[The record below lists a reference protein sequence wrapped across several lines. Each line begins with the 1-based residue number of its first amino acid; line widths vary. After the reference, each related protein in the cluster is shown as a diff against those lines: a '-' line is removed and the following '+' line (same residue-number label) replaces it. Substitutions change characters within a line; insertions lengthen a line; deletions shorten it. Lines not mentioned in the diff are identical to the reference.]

1 MDKSAMFLNYG
12 QSPLTKSRYWKY
24 ATKDIHPYGENA
36 IVAIMCYTGF
46 NVEDAII
53 LNKGS
58 LERGMF
64 STTKYEMYESF
75 EEIESIEGVEI
86 KTKFLDVERHN
97 VIRKKPGYDYS
108 ELNEHGLIRENT
120 ILDDKKVIIGKV
132 NTNLNTLIDFQNKKL
147 FNAKNG
153 QRGAGKNKFGAAGD
167 DLIIEI
173 PLGTVIYDDL
183 TDEELIDCNEK
194 SGEYLIAKGG
204 DGGLGNA
211 KFKSSTN
218 QAPRKCTPGFEG
230 ERRSVRLELK
240 SLADVGLVGFPN
252 AGKSTFL
259 NKVSSA
265 KPKIGDYPFTTLRP
279 HLGTIKG
286 AESSYVIADI
296 PGLIEG
302 ASDGAGLG
310 IKFLKH
316 ISRTGLLLI
325 FVDLFPSEDLD
336 PVKQIN
342 LLTNELDSFKDNLT
356 QKVSWIICNKIDL
369 IQEDEIAMIRK
380 EIETKLKRPS
390 KDIFFISAATGE
402 GTKELLKSL
411 ETEVIGNKKDLA

>member
-1 MDKSAMFLNYG
+1 MNFIDEAYL
-12 QSPLTKSRYWKY
+12 
-24 ATKDIHPYGENA
+24 
-36 IVAIMCYTGF
+36 
-46 NVEDAII
+46 
-53 LNKGS
+53 
-58 LERGMF
+58 
-64 STTKYEMYESF
+64 
-75 EEIESIEGVEI
+75 EI
-86 KTKFLDVERHN
+86 KAGDGGSGASSFR
-97 VIRKKPGYDYS
+97 
-108 ELNEHGLIRENT
+108 REKY
-120 ILDDKKVIIGKV
+120 IPFGGPDGGDGGKGGDIFFKV
-132 NTNLNTLIDFQNKKL
+132 NTNINTLIDFQNKKI

-153 QRGAGKNKFGAAGD
+153 QRGAGKKKFGAAGE

-173 PLGTVIYDDL
+173 PLGTVVYDEL
-183 TDEELIDCNEK
+183 TDEEIIDCNK
-194 SGEYLIAKGG
+194 QSGEYLIAKGG

-230 ERRSVRLELK
+230 EKRSVRLELK

-259 NKVSSA
+259 NTVSSA

-279 HLGTIKG
+279 HLGTIQG

-325 FVDLFPSEDLD
+325 FVDLFPTEELD
-336 PVKQIN
+336 PIKQIN

-369 IQEDEIAMIRK
+369 IQECEIDIIRK
-380 EIETKLKRPS
+380 KIETKFKKPA
-390 KDIFFISAATGE
+390 KDIFFISAATGK

-411 ETEVIGNKKDLA
+411 ETEIIGNKKELA

>member
-1 MDKSAMFLNYG
+1 MNFIDEAYL
-12 QSPLTKSRYWKY
+12 
-24 ATKDIHPYGENA
+24 
-36 IVAIMCYTGF
+36 
-46 NVEDAII
+46 
-53 LNKGS
+53 
-58 LERGMF
+58 
-64 STTKYEMYESF
+64 
-75 EEIESIEGVEI
+75 EI
-86 KTKFLDVERHN
+86 KAGDGG
-97 VIRKKPGYDYS
+97 PGAS
-108 ELNEHGLIRENT
+108 SFRREKY
-120 ILDDKKVIIGKV
+120 IPFGGPDGGDGGKGGDIYFKV

-153 QRGAGKNKFGAAGD
+153 QRGAGKNKFGAAGE
-167 DLIIEI
+167 DLIITV

-194 SGEYLIAKGG
+194 SGRYLIAKGG

-218 QAPRKCTPGFEG
+218 QAPRKCTPGFDG
-230 ERRSVRLELK
+230 EKRAIRLELK

-286 AESSYVIADI
+286 HESSYVIADI

-325 FVDLFPSEDLD
+325 FVDLYSSEDLD
-336 PVKQIN
+336 PVKQIT
-342 LLTNELDSFKDNLT
+342 LLKNELDSFKDNLT

-369 IQEDEIAMIRK
+369 IQEDEIKLIEK
-380 EIETKLKRPS
+380 EINTKLNIS
-390 KDIFFISAATGE
+390 TKDIFFISAATGK
-402 GTKELLKSL
+402 GTNKLLKSL
-411 ETEVIGNKKDLA
+411 ETEVLYNKSD

>member
-1 MDKSAMFLNYG
+1 MNFIDEAYL
-12 QSPLTKSRYWKY
+12 
-24 ATKDIHPYGENA
+24 
-36 IVAIMCYTGF
+36 
-46 NVEDAII
+46 
-53 LNKGS
+53 
-58 LERGMF
+58 
-64 STTKYEMYESF
+64 
-75 EEIESIEGVEI
+75 EI
-86 KTKFLDVERHN
+86 KAGDGGSGASSFR
-97 VIRKKPGYDYS
+97 
-108 ELNEHGLIRENT
+108 REKY
-120 ILDDKKVIIGKV
+120 IPFGGPDGGDGGKGGDIYFKV

-147 FNAKNG
+147 FNARNG
-153 QRGAGKNKFGAAGD
+153 QRGAGKNKFGAAGE
-167 DLIIEI
+167 DLIIMV

-194 SGEYLIAKGG
+194 SGRYLIAKGG

-230 ERRSVRLELK
+230 EKRSIRLELK

-286 AESSYVIADI
+286 HESSYVIADI

-325 FVDLFPSEDLD
+325 FVDLYSSEDLD
-336 PVKQIN
+336 PVKQIT
-342 LLTNELDSFKDNLT
+342 LLKKELDSFKDNLT

-369 IQEDEIAMIRK
+369 IQEDEIEFIEK
-380 EIETKLKRPS
+380 EINTKLNIPT
-390 KDIFFISAATGE
+390 KDIFFISAATGK
-402 GTKELLKSL
+402 GTNKLLKSL
-411 ETEVIGNKKDLA
+411 ETEVLHNKSD

>member
-1 MDKSAMFLNYG
+1 MNFIDEAYL
-12 QSPLTKSRYWKY
+12 
-24 ATKDIHPYGENA
+24 
-36 IVAIMCYTGF
+36 
-46 NVEDAII
+46 
-53 LNKGS
+53 
-58 LERGMF
+58 
-64 STTKYEMYESF
+64 
-75 EEIESIEGVEI
+75 EI
-86 KTKFLDVERHN
+86 KAGDGGSGASSFR
-97 VIRKKPGYDYS
+97 
-108 ELNEHGLIRENT
+108 REKY
-120 ILDDKKVIIGKV
+120 IPFGGPDGGDGGKGGDIYFKV

-147 FNAKNG
+147 FNARNG
-153 QRGAGKNKFGAAGD
+153 QRGAGKNKFGAAGE
-167 DLIIEI
+167 DLIITV

-194 SGEYLIAKGG
+194 SGRYLIAKGG

-230 ERRSVRLELK
+230 EKRSIRLELK

-286 AESSYVIADI
+286 HESSYVIADI

-325 FVDLFPSEDLD
+325 FVDLYSSEDLD
-336 PVKQIN
+336 PVKQIT
-342 LLTNELDSFKDNLT
+342 LLKKELDSFKDNLT

-369 IQEDEIAMIRK
+369 IQEDEIELIEK
-380 EIETKLKRPS
+380 EINTKLNIPT
-390 KDIFFISAATGE
+390 KDIFFISAATGK
-402 GTKELLKSL
+402 GTNKLLKSL
-411 ETEVIGNKKDLA
+411 ETEVLYNKSD